1 MAVRVREFLRHVR
14 NLNHRG
20 IPGHTK
26 GGIIVKRKLSCL
38 AICVLALAA
47 MSAGQENKKK
57 MEEHRTV
64 TQVLD
69 HSVTNMEH
77 EFVSAAE
84 AMPEDK
90 FGFAPSDGEFKSVR
104 TFAEQIK
111 HVAAVNYIFGAAIL
125 SEKVPVDVGDE
136 SGPASVKTK
145 AEVMNYLKDSFVYVH
160 KAMQTINEKNLVDP
174 LKSPFGEGSITR
186 LGVATSVTAHG
197 FDHYGQM
204 VEYLRMNGIVPPA
217 SK

>member
-1 MAVRVREFLRHVR
+1 MFPAL
-14 NLNHRG
+14 
-20 IPGHTK
+20 T
-26 GGIIVKRKLSCL
+26 L
-38 AICVLALAA
+38 AQA
-47 MSAGQENKKK
+47 NKKN
-57 MEEHRTV
+57 EEHRTV

-69 HSVTNMEH
+69 RAVTNMEH
-77 EFVSAAE
+77 EFVPAAE

-90 FGFAPSDGEFKSVR
+90 FGFAPTNGEFKGVR
-104 TFAEQIK
+104 TFAEQVK

-136 SGPASVKTK
+136 SGPASIKTK
-145 AEVMNYLKDSFVYVH
+145 AEIMSYLKDSFAYVH
-160 KAMQTINEKNLVDP
+160 KAIQTINEKNLVDP

-217 SK
+217 SR